1 VNVVKNQK
9 LVAVLALFAIV
20 DAMRTNGTAAELHPI
35 RTAEHA
41 TVYVELDTIDRSE
54 GKPVVWTLWDH
65 GSEQV
70 NLYHEPYRSVRLL
83 NEYDCSARTV
93 RLVEIVEYSNSLGN
107 GQALRSYPGTDADAR
122 PVAPGS
128 VADDIL
134 INVCTTETPNSQKS
148 F

>member
-1 VNVVKNQK
+1 VKYQK
-9 LVAVLALFAIV
+9 LFAILALLAV
-20 DAMRTNGTAAELHPI
+20 GDAVATSSTAAELQPI

-41 TVYVELDTIDRSE
+41 TVYVELDTIDRTE

-65 GSEQV
+65 KSEQI

-93 RLVEIVEYSNSLGN
+93 RLVEIIEYADSLAN
-107 GQALRSYPGTDADAR
+107 GEALRSYPGTDTDAR
-122 PVAPGS
+122 PVTPGS
-128 VADDIL
+128 VADEIL
-134 INVCTTETPNSQKS
+134 RDVCATPAANSQKS